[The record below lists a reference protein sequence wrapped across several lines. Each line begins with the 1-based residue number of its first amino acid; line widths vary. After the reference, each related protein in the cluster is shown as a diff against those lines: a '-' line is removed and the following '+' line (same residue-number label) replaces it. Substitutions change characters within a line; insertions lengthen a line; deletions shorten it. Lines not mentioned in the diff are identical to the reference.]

1 MNTMAE
7 AAPLLPNATRD
18 LARFAA
24 GLQFADIPSS
34 VRDHAKLCVLD
45 GLGVALFG
53 AGLPWTRMV
62 HDMAV
67 EEGANPV
74 ASFWG
79 SAQRG
84 SIAQAALVN
93 GTAGHAFEMDDIH
106 KESIV
111 HPNSLACP
119 VAFAFA
125 ESDPRISGQDVL
137 TAIVAGYE
145 VGTRVGNA
153 ATMAL
158 FLRGFQPQGTN
169 GVFVAAAAAGRIL
182 GLDPKQM
189 LHTLGIAGSCAAGLM
204 AAQEGAMVKRLHAG
218 RAAEAGVEAAL
229 LARRGFTG
237 ITDVLEAGYGGF
249 LSSLSGRPNPERLTD
264 GIGSVWETAAVG
276 FKLYPSV
283 TSIHT
288 ALDSLDHLMREHVLS
303 ADDIESISVGCS
315 HMTHVHTA
323 WTYRPDGVTAAQMNL
338 FFGLAAIALFRDA
351 SVRQYAEDR
360 LADPAILAFIER
372 ITAHEDPGLE
382 AMGPPFRHAARVT
395 VRTRDGR
402 SLDHERLGR
411 RGSPDDPVGAEAIE
425 RKFADNVRGIL
436 SDADAAR
443 LRELVADL
451 DGLET
456 VEPIVTLL
464 RYCA

>member
-1 MNTMAE
+1 MAE
-7 AAPLLPNATRD
+7 AASLLPNATRD

-24 GLQFADIPSS
+24 NLRYEDIPAE
-34 VRDHAKLCVLD
+34 VRQHAKLCILD

-53 AGLPWTRMV
+53 SRLPWTRMV
-62 HDMAV
+62 QNVAI
-67 EEGANPV
+67 EEGANQV

-79 SAQRG
+79 THQKG

-125 ESDPRISGQDVL
+125 ESNPTLSGQDIL

-158 FLRGFQPQGTN
+158 FLRGFHPQGTN
-169 GVFVAAAAAGRIL
+169 GTFVAAATAGRIL
-182 GLDPKQM
+182 CLPEDQM
-189 LHTLGIAGSCAAGLM
+189 LHTLGTAGSMAAGLM

-218 RAAEAGVEAAL
+218 RAAQSGVLAAL
-229 LARRGFTG
+229 LAQKGFTG
-237 ITDVLEAGYGGF
+237 ITEVLEAGYGGF
-249 LSSLSGRPNPERLTD
+249 LSALSGKPNPERLTA
-264 GIGSVWETAAVG
+264 GLGSVWETQQVG

-288 ALDSLDHLMREHVLS
+288 ALDALDQIMRQHNLT
-303 ADDIESISVGCS
+303 ADQIDAVEVGCS

-323 WTYRPDGVTAAQMNL
+323 WHYKPAGVTAAQMNL
-338 FFGLAAIALFRDA
+338 FFGLAIIALFRDG

-360 LADPAILAFIER
+360 IADPTILAFLSR
-372 ITAHEDPGLE
+372 LAAHVDNDLE
-382 AMGPPFRHAARVT
+382 AMGPAFRHAARVVVT
-395 VRTRDGR
+395 TRDGR
-402 SLDHERLGR
+402 TLRHECLGR
-411 RGSPDDPVGAEAIE
+411 RGSPDDPVGADAIE
-425 RKFADNVRGIL
+425 QKFAANVDGIL
-436 SDADAAR
+436 TRQAANELKGLVFR
-443 LRELVADL
+443 LDQL
-451 DGLET
+451 DSA
-456 VEPIVTLL
+456 EPIVALL
-464 RYCA
+464 RT